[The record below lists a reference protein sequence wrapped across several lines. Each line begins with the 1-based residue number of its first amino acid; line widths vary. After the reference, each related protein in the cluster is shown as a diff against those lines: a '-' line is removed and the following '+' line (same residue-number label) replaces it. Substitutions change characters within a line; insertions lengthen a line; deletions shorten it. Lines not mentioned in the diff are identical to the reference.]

1 MDSKQPITLKE
12 KHLKRTITK
21 LFIPVLAVLIMFSG
35 TLAVSASWDPYPYG
49 TCTWYAWR
57 AARDIAGVTLPGLGD
72 AEDWYANAASDGYS
86 VGTVPKANSIAVFR
100 DLGYATTGYGHV
112 AYVKSVYGS
121 VLNVTE
127 GSYRG
132 MLRHDGTIPA
142 NAIRWAGT
150 GHEQKIIGYIYLKE
164 KVITVPQVN
173 EVSSLSLLNNE
184 IKLTWKDVKD
194 ASGYE
199 IFRWDPD
206 SQTFAKIKKT
216 AGTSFN
222 DTKLEKGETY
232 VYKVRAYTIANG
244 IQING
249 SASDKLRGEAMDATP
264 ASLKAQDDLA
274 AVTAPI
280 WNIISDVIGYIS

>member
-1 MDSKQPITLKE
+1 LK
-12 KHLKRTITK
+12 KLIIK

-57 AARDIAGVTLPGLGD
+57 AARDIAGVTLPVFGN
-72 AEDWYANAASDGYS
+72 AEEWYANAASDGYS
-86 VGTVPKANSIAVFR
+86 VGTVPKADSIAVFR

-112 AYVKSVYGS
+112 AYVKSVDGS
-121 VLNVTE
+121 LLNVTE

-132 MLRHDGTIPA
+132 MFSHDGTVPA

-150 GHEQKIIGYIYLKE
+150 GHEQKIIGYVYLKE

-184 IKLTWKDVKD
+184 IKLTWKNVK
-194 ASGYE
+194 E

-249 SASDKLRGEAMDATP
+249 SASDKLTGAAMDATP

-280 WNIISDVIGYIS
+280 WNIISDVVGYIS